1 MEASTTIRNMMANN
15 RIVVPAY
22 QRAYAWET
30 PTEGSSRITQTDVFL
45 NDLESYRRSKTR
57 SPYYFGH
64 FLFEEAQGEFRV
76 IDGQQRLTTISL
88 FLAALFAC
96 LQGKR
101 ALTEDEQ
108 DCYKDLVK
116 RESQIR
122 FKTVDYDNQVFV
134 DYVINQSRKNAPTLK
149 TTSAKRL
156 IMAFDYFKMMISS
169 QSEGYMTDMLR
180 IVSQASCSTHPVRD
194 EAEAIQMFIFQNNR
208 GTRPSNLEVVKAQFM
223 YSIHLHG
230 EDQQQKESLIDEIK
244 NRFETIYKSI
254 SAIEYRINED
264 EVLQFTLRVYF
275 NSLWESGALDRVEK
289 MLAGQSPLAFVQAF
303 TDSLAISFEHLS
315 VFFGEDERN
324 SFPIHSLVT
333 LGGIA
338 IVLPFI
344 LKAYRFGLSLSDK
357 NRLCVAF
364 ESLIIRHRLI
374 GTRADITSRINDVYE
389 TFSTEESSIT
399 PILNQIE
406 RLKTA
411 GDWWWAYW
419 NNDKLLAVLDGE
431 IHHKTAKHLLWK
443 YEVQL
448 EGDGH
453 RGYAQ
458 RRYSDID
465 RPELEHIAPTTEP
478 SAHPHGYDT
487 YDETFRKEYLNCLG
501 NYLLLSKFH
510 NCAVGNIPFKLKLE
524 TYTHNFQQREIASF
538 VSNGRVWGQDAIQER
553 HDKIVAALMT
563 ML

>member
-30 PTEGSSRITQTDVFL
+30 PTEGSSRTTQTDVFL
-45 NDLESYRRSKTR
+45 YDLESYRRSKTR

-64 FLFEEAQGEFRV
+64 FLFEETQGEFRV

-96 LQGKR
+96 LHRKR
-101 ALTEDEQ
+101 PLTEDEQ
-108 DCYKDLVK
+108 DCYKDLIK
-116 RESQIR
+116 RERQIR
-122 FKTVDYDNQVFV
+122 FKTVDYDNQVYV
-134 DYVINQSRKNAPTLK
+134 DYVINQSRHDIPALQ

-156 IMAFDYFKMMISS
+156 IMAFDYFKMMLSD
-169 QSEGYMTDMLR
+169 QSEEYMTDMLR

-208 GTRPSNLEVVKAQFM
+208 GKRPSNLEVVKAQFM
-223 YSIHLHG
+223 YAIHLHG
-230 EDQQQKESLIDEIK
+230 EDQQQKDSLIDEIK

-254 SAIEYRINED
+254 SAVEYKINED
-264 EVLQFTLRVYF
+264 EVLQFTLRVHF

-289 MLAGQSPLAFVQAF
+289 MLAGPSPLDFVQAF

-315 VFFGEDERN
+315 VFFGEDEQKN
-324 SFPIHSLVT
+324 FPIHSLVS

-338 IVLPFI
+338 IALPFI

-364 ESLIIRHRLI
+364 ESLIVRHRLI
-374 GTRADITSRINDVYE
+374 GTRADVTSRINDVYE
-389 TFSTEESSIT
+389 NFLTENSSIA
-399 PILNQIE
+399 PILDRIE
-406 RLKTA
+406 RLKTSS
-411 GDWWWAYW
+411 DWWWAYW
-419 NNDKLLAVLDGE
+419 NNEKLLVVLDGE
-431 IHHKTAKHLLWK
+431 INHRIAKHLLWK
-443 YEVQL
+443 YEVHL

-458 RRYSDID
+458 RRYSDTK

-478 SAHPHGYDT
+478 SSLPHGYDT
-487 YDETFRKEYLNCLG
+487 YDDTFKHEYLNCLG
-501 NYLLLSKFH
+501 NYLLLSKSH
-510 NCAVGNIPFKLKLE
+510 NCAVGNIPFTEKLK
-524 TYTHNFQQREIASF
+524 TYTHNFQQREINSF
-538 VSNGRVWGQDAIQER
+538 VSDGRVWGQDAIQER
-553 HDKIVAALMT
+553 HEKIVAALMT